1 MFKLQITG
9 ILDNGKEITFVKEC
23 YTNEFKH
30 IRSIPMIKW
39 EIIKKHIA
47 RGNHCF
53 DLGDIVITKNQIT
66 KTGYN
71 GDIVEYSNSFDLVIN
86 DMLYKLNGIANK
98 VINKN

>member
-1 MFKLQITG
+1 M
-9 ILDNGKEITFVKEC
+9 
-23 YTNEFKH
+23 
-30 IRSIPMIKW
+30 
-39 EIIKKHIA
+39 
-47 RGNHCF
+47 
-53 DLGDIVITKNQIT
+53 ITKNQIT